1 MSHFGARQRYDLVAS
16 GRPVCLP
23 DAPQAYVIVKLRLA
37 TRADIAGMHVVRIS
51 VRENRLTSRTL
62 DESDYERAICVDGQG
77 WVIEDAGEIVA
88 FAVGNA
94 TDGNLWALFVLPE
107 RASWI
112 WQATPRHCRRLA
124 IPAEAGSLVA
134 DYKPRHACGRAL

>member
-1 MSHFGARQRYDLVAS
+1 M
-16 GRPVCLP
+16 
-23 DAPQAYVIVKLRLA
+23 KLRLA
-37 TRADIAGMHVVRIS
+37 TRADIAGMHVVRMA

-107 RASWI
+107 HER
-112 WQATPRHCRRLA
+112 RGYGRRLLDTVVDWLFRQGLDLLWLTTSSGTRA
-124 IPAEAGSLVA
+124 AALYERAGWRRVGELESGELR
-134 DYKPRHACGRAL
+134 YELRR